1 MRFKRRLQK
10 TLSELLLLI
19 LLNGC
24 ASTFTQP
31 TAIQF
36 SPTAARSQTSTKTN
50 TPIPP
55 TATFTLNPTKT
66 LTYTPTPTP
75 VGSGTGKIAFTRIQ
89 NSSVQGETLA
99 NIYVINVDGSI
110 PTQITTN
117 SSTDVVLQ
125 ESKWSPDGSR
135 ILYTRAQDVSEIL
148 DEELFWKAELFVMNS
163 DGTNVQKISPVPQF
177 TGNINLENRIRD
189 FQGDWSPDGN
199 VIAFSS
205 SRHSMLGQDEFEIY
219 LLYLDTQKVEQLTSG
234 PGYSLHPSWSPDG
247 SKIAFMS
254 DRDNDWEIYIMNSDG
269 SDVQQLTK
277 NQFSDR
283 YPAWSHDG
291 SRIVFHSDRDGN
303 IELYTISVDDFT
315 ETRITTNP
323 ATDASGQWSP
333 DDNWIAFLSDREGDE
348 ALYIMKTDGT
358 SIYKLYDGEDS
369 IELFLSWSPK

>member
-1 MRFKRRLQK
+1 M
-10 TLSELLLLI
+10 TLTEFLILI

-24 ASTFTQP
+24 AATFTQP
-31 TAIQF
+31 TVMQF
-36 SPTAARSQTSTKTN
+36 SPTITHSQTPTKTN

-55 TATFTLNPTKT
+55 TATFTITPSIT
-66 LTYTPTPTP
+66 LTYTPSPTP
-75 VGSGTGKIAFTRIQ
+75 AESGSGKIAFTRIQ
-89 NSSVQGETLA
+89 NTSVQGETLA
-99 NIYVINVDGSI
+99 NIYVINVDGSN
-110 PTQITTN
+110 PTPITNNTFP
-117 SSTDVVLQ
+117 DVVLQ

-163 DGTNVQKISPVPQF
+163 DGTNVQKISPVLQSIE
-177 TGNINLENRIRD
+177 NINLENRIRD
-189 FQGDWSPDGN
+189 FQGDWSPDEK

-205 SRHSMLGQDEFEIY
+205 NRHSMLGQDEFEIY
-219 LLYLDTQKVEQLTSG
+219 LLYLDTHEVEQLTSG

-247 SKIAFMS
+247 TKIAFMS

-269 SDVQQLTK
+269 SDVRQITK

-283 YPAWSHDG
+283 YPSWSHDG

-303 IELYTISVDDFT
+303 IELFTIFVDDFT

-348 ALYIMKTDGT
+348 ALYIMKSDGT
-358 SIYKLYDGEDS
+358 SIYKLYNGEDS
-369 IELFLSWSPK
+369 IELFVSWSPK